1 MHLTQ
6 SVQTCIIKGCDGF
19 YVPDIT
25 GRTMCYKCGPRDM
38 LPAFMPPIRNYGDS
52 SFDLS
57 KSVKGTE
64 FKDVPQSIIDEVD
77 KICRPKDGLYEKWKE
92 VEKAAS
98 LESEAAM
105 SLRMQLERMEKAAY
119 KEAFP
124 PKITGQKY
132 DADKLRWHLMPWDQL
147 HQVALVMEH
156 GANKYGEENWKLVVG
171 AHPRYFDAAM
181 RHIVADQAS
190 PGSVDAESGIS
201 HLAHA
206 VCCLLFMM
214 YFEEVRNAQS
224 ASPSG
229 L

>member
-98 LESEAAM
+98 LESGVRCVKCGATHLDRPDSAQPAA
-105 SLRMQLERMEKAAY
+105 
-119 KEAFP
+119 
-124 PKITGQKY
+124 TG
-132 DADKLRWHLMPWDQL
+132 
-147 HQVALVMEH
+147 E
-156 GANKYGEENWKLVVG
+156 GA
-171 AHPRYFDAAM
+171 P
-181 RHIVADQAS
+181 
-190 PGSVDAESGIS
+190 
-201 HLAHA
+201 
-206 VCCLLFMM
+206 
-214 YFEEVRNAQS
+214 
-224 ASPSG
+224 
-229 L
+229 

>member
-6 SVQTCIIKGCDGF
+6 TVQTCVIKGCDGF

-38 LPAFMPPIRNYGDS
+38 LPHLFRQPRSPGFIVD
-52 SFDLS
+52 
-57 KSVKGTE
+57 E
-64 FKDVPQSIIDEVD
+64 FKDIPQSIIDEVD
-77 KICRPKDGLYEKWKE
+77 KYSGLVGGKKN
-92 VEKAAS
+92 
-98 LESEAAM
+98 
-105 SLRMQLERMEKAAY
+105 
-119 KEAFP
+119 
-124 PKITGQKY
+124 
-132 DADKLRWHLMPWDQL
+132 DKGKTRWHLMPWAQL

-156 GANKYGEENWKLVVG
+156 GANKYGEENWKNVLG
-171 AHPRYFDAAM
+171 AYPRYFDAAM
-181 RHIVADQAS
+181 RHIVTDEAS

-214 YFEEVRNAQS
+214 YFEKENAQP
-224 ASPSG
+224 APATR